1 MTVFRRIL
9 PCLAAVLALAASAA
23 QAQRQ
28 PRQLLG
34 SRVRVTA
41 PNITPEKVTGN
52 VTAFDTAQLVVHDSV
67 TGADQAFPLHSI
79 QFLEISQGN
88 TRRGSA
94 GQRAAVL
101 AFTLGG
107 LGAIGGALGHPYK
120 GEVGTSAAIGG
131 GAGVALGALLGALW
145 GTSTPRERWEWSVRP
160 FGYDPR
166 VTAPPPPPAP
176 AAAPAEP
183 APAPTPPAPPPPP
196 PAAPRG

>member
-1 MTVFRRIL
+1 MHNFFRRTL
-9 PCLAAVLALAASAA
+9 PCLAALALTASAA

-34 SRVRVTA
+34 SRVRITA

-52 VTAFDTAQLVVHDSV
+52 VTAFDSAQLVVHDSV

-88 TRRGSA
+88 TRGGSA
-94 GQRAAVL
+94 GQRASVM

-107 LGAIGGALGHPYK
+107 LGAIAGALAHPVK
-120 GEVGTSAAIGG
+120 GVGTSAAIGG
-131 GAGVALGALLGALW
+131 GGGVALGALIGALW
-145 GTSTPRERWEWSVRP
+145 GASTPRERWEWSVRP

-176 AAAPAEP
+176 PA
-183 APAPTPPAPPPPP
+183 TP
-196 PAAPRG
+196 